1 MAEQLLIGPSR
12 ASVKLRSPWAV
23 ALLPF
28 ITFGI
33 YHLVWWYRINREL
46 RDVGH
51 ANGIDLGQNPT
62 SSLLALF
69 PGALIIIPPFVSY
82 YRGTNRVIGAARLTG
97 TEPVNGWIALILFIV
112 IQPAYWAYLQSS
124 LNKAWGAAAREPT
137 DTSVQGAPPS
147 PAIAPAA
154 ARDELAPTAGQ
165 DGTAPAGERA
175 PAASAAN
182 AGDTDPNST
191 ASPPER
197 DPSLDA
203 PVPAD
208 PDAPVPADP
217 DAPAHEPGGESATRP
232 D

>member
-137 DTSVQGAPPS
+137 SVQGAPPS
-147 PAIAPAA
+147 PAMAPAA
-154 ARDELAPTAGQ
+154 ARDELAPTAGR

-191 ASPPER
+191 ASPPGR
-197 DPSLDA
+197 DPSL
-203 PVPAD
+203 
-208 PDAPVPADP
+208 DAPVPADP

>member
-124 LNKAWGAAAREPT
+124 LNMAWGAAAREP
-137 DTSVQGAPPS
+137 TSVQGAPPS
-147 PAIAPAA
+147 PAMAPAA
-154 ARDELAPTAGQ
+154 ARDELAPTAGR

-191 ASPPER
+191 ASPPGR
-197 DPSLDA
+197 DPSL
-203 PVPAD
+203 
-208 PDAPVPADP
+208 DAPVPADP

>member
-12 ASVKLRSPWAV
+12 ARVKLRSPWAV

-28 ITFGI
+28 ITLGI
-33 YHLVWWYRINREL
+33 YHLVWWYRVNREL

-51 ANGIDLGQNPT
+51 GNGVDLGQSPT

-82 YRGTNRVIGAARLTG
+82 WRGTYRIVGAARLTG
-97 TEPVNGWIALILFIV
+97 TEPVNGWIALVLFIV

-124 LNKAWGAAAREPT
+124 LNKAWAAAARGPT
-137 DTSVQGAPPS
+137 DAPVDGAPPS
-147 PAIAPAA
+147 PAIARAA
-154 ARDELAPTAGQ
+154 ARDKLASTADR

-175 PAASAAN
+175 AGASAGA
-182 AGDTDPNST
+182 TDPNSNA
-191 ASPPER
+191 ASRER
-197 DPSLDA
+197 DPSL
-203 PVPAD
+203 
-208 PDAPVPADP
+208 DAPVPADP
-217 DAPAHEPGGESATRP
+217 DAPAHEPGGEPATRP

>member
-28 ITFGI
+28 ITLGI

-51 ANGIDLGQNPT
+51 ANGVDLGQSPT
-62 SSLLALF
+62 NSLLALF
-69 PGALIIIPPFVSY
+69 PGALIIIPPLVSY
-82 YRGTNRVIGAARLTG
+82 YRGTNRVIEAARLTG

-137 DTSVQGAPPS
+137 DTSLQEAPLS

-154 ARDELAPTAGQ
+154 ARDELAPTAGR
-165 DGTAPAGERA
+165 DGTAAGERE
-175 PAASAAN
+175 PAASAPN
-182 AGDTDPNST
+182 AGDTDPSST
-191 ASPPER
+191 ASPRER

-208 PDAPVPADP
+208 PDAPS
-217 DAPAHEPGGESATRP
+217 HEPGGESATRP